1 MTRYWC
7 LLPQKGSTKHLKD
20 ISETWASLTEDS
32 ECARGEPRRLR
43 LIELL
48 TWLSLIISM
57 FRMPLG
63 GH

>member
-1 MTRYWC
+1 MSNCVIVFLSGCQQLVVLCGKTYTQRVWC
-7 LLPQKGSTKHLKD
+7 V
-20 ISETWASLTEDS
+20 
-32 ECARGEPRRLR
+32 
-43 LIELL
+43 IELF